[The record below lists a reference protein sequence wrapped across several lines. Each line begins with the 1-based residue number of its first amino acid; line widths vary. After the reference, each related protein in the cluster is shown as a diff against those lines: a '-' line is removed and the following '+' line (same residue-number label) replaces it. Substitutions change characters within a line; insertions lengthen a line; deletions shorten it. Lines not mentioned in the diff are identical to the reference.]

1 MAVRL
6 AGDVDQAVANSA
18 GDSVNEANLPIAMHA
33 PGHMEASPF
42 AIPSKKLVMWL
53 FIISDA
59 VTFAAILFAYG
70 YIKNASPNWPTP
82 FKFSPSII
90 NVLLMTF
97 ILVSSS
103 LTMLIATRAA
113 KAGDKSTSIRW
124 TFITVGGGVLFALLH
139 IREWSGL
146 IAEGVKL
153 FENPWGSPMFG
164 ATFFAITGLHLTH
177 VLGGVIALS
186 VVALGY
192 KRGRYNADDI
202 EVWSLYWHF
211 VDLVWMFVVPMVYLL
226 NVAR

>member
-1 MAVRL
+1 M
-6 AGDVDQAVANSA
+6 S
-18 GDSVNEANLPIAMHA
+18 EANLPLGAHA
-33 PGHMEASPF
+33 GFMEASPF

-59 VTFAAILFAYG
+59 VTFSAILFAYG
-70 YIKNASPNWPTP
+70 YLRNASPNWPQP
-82 FKFSPSII
+82 FKFSPSIV
-90 NVLLMTF
+90 NVILMTF
-97 ILVSSS
+97 ILVTSS

-113 KAGDKSTSIRW
+113 KSADKARALRW
-124 TFITVGGGVLFALLH
+124 TFITVAGGVLFALLH

-146 IAEGVKL
+146 IKEGVKL

-177 VLGGVIALS
+177 VLGGVIALT

-192 KRGRYNADDI
+192 KRDRYNADDI
-202 EVWSLYWHF
+202 EIWSLYWHF
-211 VDLVWMFVVPMVYLL
+211 VDLVWMFVVPMVYLM